1 MVRMFFFVLSFFRV
15 ALRQRR
21 KEQEPSRTITYLS
34 KRVTGRTSRILH
46 RYRDHLLFLMI
57 PEGIGYV
64 ADPAL
69 ERLLTIIDIM
79 TNTWIGLHKEE
90 VNKDI

>member
-1 MVRMFFFVLSFFRV
+1 
-15 ALRQRR
+15 
-21 KEQEPSRTITYLS
+21 
-34 KRVTGRTSRILH
+34 
-46 RYRDHLLFLMI
+46 MI